1 VLRIDGLRARYG
13 SAAALHGMSLE
24 VSAGEVVALL
34 GRNGM
39 GKSSTMRSVMRLRE
53 PVVTAGTVRMGE
65 ADLLALPSHEVSRR
79 GIGYVP
85 QGRRVFGSLTVEENL
100 LTTARAS
107 NSSDAW
113 SLDRVYE
120 AFPRLA
126 DRQNQ
131 RAAGLSGGE
140 QQMLAIGRALMTN
153 PVIVLLDEPSEGL
166 APNIVAQV
174 AETITALRAAG
185 TGVLVAEQDIR
196 FAVGVADRVYV
207 VENGRTVAEGRAGD
221 IDDDVELK
229 ERYLG
234 LTT

>member
-1 VLRIDGLRARYG
+1 MLRIHGLCARYG
-13 SAAALHGMSLE
+13 SAAALYGMTLE
-24 VSAGEVVALL
+24 VSPGEVVALL

-39 GKSSTMRSVMRLRE
+39 GKSSTMRAVMRLRG

-65 ADLLALPSHEVSRR
+65 SDLLALPSHEVARS

-107 NSSDAW
+107 DSGGAW

-120 AFPRLA
+120 AFARLA
-126 DRQNQ
+126 DRKDQ

-153 PVIVLLDEPSEGL
+153 PAIVLLDEPSEGL

-174 AETITALRAAG
+174 AETIRSLRRAG
-185 TGVLVAEQDIR
+185 TGVLLAEQDIK

-207 VENGRTVAEGRAGD
+207 VENGCTVAEGTAGD
-221 IDDDVELK
+221 IDDDIELK

-234 LTT
+234 LTR

>member
-185 TGVLVAEQDIR
+185 NGVLVAEQDIR